1 MGEEPLNV
9 GLAPRLGLWLP
20 GAAPGQGWE
29 QGWEGSL
36 ALPTTLLPCVY
47 YQCLG
52 YVLLDGDLSCD
63 QSYVNTVPTTSFLPL
78 LAALPSTAC

>member
-47 YQCLG
+47 YHSVWDM
-52 YVLLDGDLSCD
+52 YFWME
-63 QSYVNTVPTTSFLPL
+63 TSLVTR
-78 LAALPSTAC
+78 AM